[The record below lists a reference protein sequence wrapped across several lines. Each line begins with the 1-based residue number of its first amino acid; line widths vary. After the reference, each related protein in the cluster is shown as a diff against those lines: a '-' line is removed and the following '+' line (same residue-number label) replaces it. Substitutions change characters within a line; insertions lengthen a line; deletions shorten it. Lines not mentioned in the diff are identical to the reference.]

1 MDFVLPFCAG
11 HMKTVFVY
19 PPSATICGSGKLAF
33 AHSSN
38 INLMPRPHVS
48 TVLREY
54 IVLAVANKTVMY
66 S

>member
-1 MDFVLPFCAG
+1 
-11 HMKTVFVY
+11 
-19 PPSATICGSGKLAF
+19 LAF

-54 IVLAVANKTVMY
+54 ITLAIVGFRGTLTP
-66 S
+66 